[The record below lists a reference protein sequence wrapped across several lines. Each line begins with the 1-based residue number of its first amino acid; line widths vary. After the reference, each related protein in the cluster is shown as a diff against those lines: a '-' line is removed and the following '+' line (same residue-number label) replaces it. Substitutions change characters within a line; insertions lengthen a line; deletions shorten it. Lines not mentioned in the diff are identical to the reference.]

1 MLWDGNMKIKDI
13 TWSWGFPGGAV
24 AKKPPARAG
33 ATGDV
38 GLIPGLRRSPWEGNG
53 NPLQIFLPGKSHGNP
68 WEMPQAV
75 VHGIAKSWTGLG
87 DYTPPPDSNTFCH
100 IRQSI
105 ELTIKMRS
113 GNNVNTLHWCHFKE
127 LKTPMGAP

>member
-1 MLWDGNMKIKDI
+1 MVKR
-13 TWSWGFPGGAV
+13 
-24 AKKPPARAG
+24 PPASAG

-38 GLIPGLRRSPWEGNG
+38 DFIPGLRRSPGEGNG

-75 VHGIAKSWTGLG
+75 VHGIAKSWTGLS
-87 DYTPPPDSNTFCH
+87 DYTTPDSNIFCH
-100 IRQSI
+100 IQQII

-113 GNNVNTLHWCHFKE
+113 GNNVNMLH
-127 LKTPMGAP
+127 